1 MLIRN
6 PAGLICL
13 PASLI
18 PQGFYVRIFTV
29 RTRERKTKKGV
40 MVDTYAVDCTELQ
53 PGPTWS
59 LDKEDPLIYL
69 LEDTEGFNPPRQWPN
84 QPFPRVPEPAHPTDP
99 VPEPPSR
106 VDLRKPMAMHHLLAE
121 YCKSLGED
129 PCKAFQ
135 DQSVQHLLEGL
146 ASDSKKCP
154 VCDKVLHNVQRL
166 KAHMRAQHMDT
177 TPYHC
182 AICKKYFGDAATLN
196 LHNLR
201 HDSNAPM
208 FVCNTCQ
215 KPFSVKSRLTEH
227 EKSHLPQNVNQ
238 PCRYCGEVIKERKNL
253 KQHEDNCKENPNKA
267 ARVQCPY
274 CPKNYQRMK
283 DLNFHVKTKHADRFP
298 NWKKDYVPPTADPQ
312 D

>member
-1 MLIRN
+1 
-6 PAGLICL
+6 
-13 PASLI
+13 
-18 PQGFYVRIFTV
+18 
-29 RTRERKTKKGV
+29 
-40 MVDTYAVDCTELQ
+40 
-53 PGPTWS
+53 
-59 LDKEDPLIYL
+59 
-69 LEDTEGFNPPRQWPN
+69 
-84 QPFPRVPEPAHPTDP
+84 
-99 VPEPPSR
+99 
-106 VDLRKPMAMHHLLAE
+106 
-121 YCKSLGED
+121 
-129 PCKAFQ
+129 
-135 DQSVQHLLEGL
+135 
-146 ASDSKKCP
+146 
-154 VCDKVLHNVQRL
+154 
-166 KAHMRAQHMDT
+166 MDT

-182 AICKKYFGDAATLN
+182 AICNKYFGDAATLN

-238 PCRYCGEVIKERKNL
+238 PCRYCGDVIKERKSL

-283 DLNFHVKTKHADRFP
+283 DLTFHIKTKHVDRFP
-298 NWKKDYVPPTADPQ
+298 DWKKDYVPPTADPQ